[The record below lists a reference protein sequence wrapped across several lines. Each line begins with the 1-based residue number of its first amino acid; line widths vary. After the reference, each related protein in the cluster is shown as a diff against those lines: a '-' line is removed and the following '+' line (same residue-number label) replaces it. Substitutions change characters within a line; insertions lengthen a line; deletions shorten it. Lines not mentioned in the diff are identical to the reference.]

1 MAKTLTDVRQG
12 SIIVLLL
19 SCFIHF
25 FFLGVSLFNTLM
37 SYKFLIL
44 QDSNLANDAN
54 ECIISV
60 GDKTRKMF
68 SLI

>member
-19 SCFIHF
+19 SCFIYF

-54 ECIISV
+54 SV
-60 GDKTRKMF
+60 PLVLAIKLGKCF
-68 SLI
+68 H